1 MQQTSDIYKE
11 LLADYH
17 TKQIRLAIGDV
28 ADPEDGCDES
38 MLIELK
44 TTRGMFSSESGPA
57 VGCCVSGEIDVEL
70 IPPDSG
76 VPRQARLAPYVRLTD
91 GVRYSEWIQKG
102 VFYVDTRETIKGD
115 SVDRLRLHGYDD
127 MLKTEQDYPAS
138 TLQWPATDIEVV
150 REIAAFIGVELDER
164 SVELMVHSYLVQYPG
179 QYSCRETLGH
189 IAAMY
194 GGCFVMSD
202 LGKLL
207 LVTFFGIPPETNHLV
222 THAGRA
228 ITFGGV
234 RIRV

>member
-1 MQQTSDIYKE
+1 MQITSDLYKE
-11 LLADYH
+11 LLAGNH
-17 TKQIRLAIGDV
+17 SKQIRLAIGEGAGPD
-28 ADPEDGCDES
+28 DGCDES
-38 MLIELK
+38 ILFELK
-44 TTRGMFSSESGPA
+44 TTGSMFSEAVPT

-70 IPPDSG
+70 IPPTGG
-76 VPRQARLAPYVRLTD
+76 VPRQARLVPYVRLTD

-102 VFYVDTRETIKGD
+102 VFYVDTRETIKGG
-115 SVDRLRLHGYDD
+115 SADRLRLHGYDD

-138 TLQWPATDIEVV
+138 TLQWPAADIDVV

-164 SVELMVHSYLVQYPG
+164 TVELMVHSYPVQYPG
-179 QYSCRETLGH
+179 QYSCRETLGY

-202 LGKLL
+202 LGELL
-207 LVTFFGIPPETNHLV
+207 LLPIFGIPPETNHLV